1 MLALEL
7 PLWAPEYRPG
17 LQKTCNSTRHTVKT
31 KENGA
36 AEDAISAKKYSW
48 DIVDEI
54 HTDNEA
60 RIRAIQ

>member
-1 MLALEL
+1 M
-7 PLWAPEYRPG
+7 
-17 LQKTCNSTRHTVKT
+17 KT